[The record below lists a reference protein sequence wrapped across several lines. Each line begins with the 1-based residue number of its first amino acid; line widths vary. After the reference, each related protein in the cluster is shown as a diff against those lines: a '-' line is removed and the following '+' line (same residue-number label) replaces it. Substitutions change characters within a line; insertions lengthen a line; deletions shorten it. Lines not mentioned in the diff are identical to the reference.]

1 MIVVGKV
8 CFMEFKMNESEKTI
22 RRILGP
28 MQSDIRPFVCAVEQ
42 IRKLM
47 FEDGMNLS
55 DIVLSRDVYPAV
67 AVMLNKSDA
76 AISRQAL
83 RIANMCWALFDKND
97 VLKEQYIGKNIS
109 DINAPRDMFFYF
121 AYYLQYDQPF
131 YKILE

>member
-1 MIVVGKV
+1 MWRRAWQDRTPYYGKDI
-8 CFMEFKMNESEKTI
+8 EIKLYSSS
-22 RRILGP
+22 
-28 MQSDIRPFVCAVEQ
+28 SDDNPYYYG
-42 IRKLM
+42 KLYA
-47 FEDGMNLS
+47 FA
-55 DIVLSRDVYPAV
+55 VLSPSGAYTFDINI
-67 AVMLNKSDA
+67 MQNKSDA

-131 YKILE
+131 YKILEGDHRKTLAKEI